1 MKMQSQQMSFQSAAE
16 NGVGFQLFSYQCGAR
31 STIVEP
37 VLPLWSHGA
46 KIKVRW
52 TAAGAPM

>member
-46 KIKVRW
+46 KIKVR
-52 TAAGAPM
+52 